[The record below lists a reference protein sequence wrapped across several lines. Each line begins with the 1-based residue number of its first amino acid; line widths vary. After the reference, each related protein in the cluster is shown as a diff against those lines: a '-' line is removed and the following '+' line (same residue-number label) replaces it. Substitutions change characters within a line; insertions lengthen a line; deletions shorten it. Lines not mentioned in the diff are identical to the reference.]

1 MLNLVLGKVKKF
13 EGSSYHD
20 SWAIQLKP
28 EDKLKNSTLTLV
40 SGTIMCPLK
49 IQFEP
54 DRIYSGTL

>member
-1 MLNLVLGKVKKF
+1 MAGGDGDGEEYNYFSV
-13 EGSSYHD
+13 
-20 SWAIQLKP
+20 QLKP

-40 SGTIMCPLK
+40 SGTIMYLLK